1 MNVLLIGAAS
11 ELANQLIKKM
21 NKEGHRVS
29 LLTGSRYGQEKYERV
44 FERYDFQYTNV
55 SMIEIFESAAPDAVI
70 YLGAYDRT
78 YNWVNAQEDS
88 VRFISGLM
96 SILMAYASYGRGRFL
111 FLSSEAVFSWT
122 GEKKETDK
130 PDDTELKGM
139 AVAQGEALC
148 DSFRISRDMDILT
161 VRLGG
166 LYGVARE
173 LSYVDSFPAAMSLEA
188 LQTGHVS
195 ARADCKRSLLHV
207 ADAVQFLGQILAA
220 PEHKYNLYHITG
232 QTVEEEEVARY
243 VAAAFV
249 EQRKERGETPNEEIK
264 VDVTKGKG
272 TLHMSLDCTRFRE
285 EFGINRL
292 NDVNESVQKIVRRMV
307 RHKEL
312 FLTDREVALPWYK
325 RLWMKA
331 GWAFQAL
338 LPFLENMI
346 AFIPFFILNNHAAG
360 SQFFAKIDF
369 YLLYVLLFAIIFGQQ
384 QAAFSAILATFG
396 YLFRQMYD
404 RTGFDVLLDYNTY
417 IWIAQLFILGLI
429 VGYLKDRISDQKVEA
444 KEDHTYMAGQVDD
457 IKEINSSN
465 VRVKDAMQTQIINQ
479 SDSVGKIYEI
489 TSTLD
494 QYSYDEVL
502 FYAAEILSQIMG
514 SEDVAIYT
522 VSGGPY
528 ARLFTATSPVAR
540 TLGNSMRY
548 VELEGLYDE
557 IKEKRVFINRQL
569 DPKLPKMASAIYD
582 SDEVRLLLLVWSL
595 PWEKMTLGQANIL
608 AVTGALIQN
617 AVLHANRYLEA
628 LHSDRFI
635 GDTPILQ
642 PAEFGSLLRA
652 YYKAQTRG
660 LTVYSVLELLPGERP
675 LEELGGNVKSFIRPN
690 DYVGELQGGR
700 LIVLLT
706 NTDEAGCTTV
716 MGRLEK
722 LGFRS
727 EPIQLTGEEKELYDT
742 AV

>member
-369 YLLYVLLFAIIFGQQ
+369 
-384 QAAFSAILATFG
+384 
-396 YLFRQMYD
+396 
-404 RTGFDVLLDYNTY
+404 
-417 IWIAQLFILGLI
+417 
-429 VGYLKDRISDQKVEA
+429 
-444 KEDHTYMAGQVDD
+444 
-457 IKEINSSN
+457 
-465 VRVKDAMQTQIINQ
+465 
-479 SDSVGKIYEI
+479 
-489 TSTLD
+489 
-494 QYSYDEVL
+494 
-502 FYAAEILSQIMG
+502 
-514 SEDVAIYT
+514 
-522 VSGGPY
+522 
-528 ARLFTATSPVAR
+528 
-540 TLGNSMRY
+540 
-548 VELEGLYDE
+548 
-557 IKEKRVFINRQL
+557 
-569 DPKLPKMASAIYD
+569 
-582 SDEVRLLLLVWSL
+582 
-595 PWEKMTLGQANIL
+595 
-608 AVTGALIQN
+608 
-617 AVLHANRYLEA
+617 
-628 LHSDRFI
+628 
-635 GDTPILQ
+635 
-642 PAEFGSLLRA
+642 
-652 YYKAQTRG
+652 
-660 LTVYSVLELLPGERP
+660 
-675 LEELGGNVKSFIRPN
+675 
-690 DYVGELQGGR
+690 
-700 LIVLLT
+700 
-706 NTDEAGCTTV
+706 
-716 MGRLEK
+716 
-722 LGFRS
+722 
-727 EPIQLTGEEKELYDT
+727 
-742 AV
+742 